1 VGVHGRSEVL
11 EPTAS
16 ARSPPCQRKKR
27 LTRKLDWL
35 CCGAHRASFQPK
47 RPARVARTDKTLKG
61 RSLTVLSDSSCRF
74 RCPWTVN
81 GFDRLCMCASLIS
94 SSIDPNPSLPHIE
107 NRLGTSPAM
116 GSHSPPCEK
125 FSQGSYLFG
134 VRGSLRASTSAP
146 PFPTP
151 SGPRER
157 RPPRRSRPTA
167 CVWAPRRSGGW
178 PLVLPETPPTT
189 PGSVRPVGARD
200 SVRSCLLSSH

>member
-1 VGVHGRSEVL
+1 MGVHGRSEVL

-47 RPARVARTDKTLKG
+47 RPARVARADKTLKG

-116 GSHSPPCEK
+116 GGWRHRPLDAGRGFEPASRCGPPLSPRLDG
-125 FSQGSYLFG
+125 FQ
-134 VRGSLRASTSAP
+134 AI
-146 PFPTP
+146 
-151 SGPRER
+151 PRE
-157 RPPRRSRPTA
+157 
-167 CVWAPRRSGGW
+167 
-178 PLVLPETPPTT
+178 
-189 PGSVRPVGARD
+189 VRCQAIP
-200 SVRSCLLSSH
+200 